1 MYSKQNQ
8 FVDINTFNQLCE
20 QLKSLLLQ
28 SKKHPL
34 VIDSRKIINGA
45 VFCAYPGVA
54 SDGRRFITQAIQ
66 NGAVHT
72 IYEKS
77 TELSFDIAN
86 STPVNYLMHYVGL
99 LAAYQQNNPS
109 QELSVI
115 AITGTNGKTTISHWL
130 NQAFNFLNLSTAIIG
145 TTGCGIYP
153 NVNDYAATTPDPITL
168 QKLVREFADK
178 KVDVLAM
185 EVSSHALDQGRVNG
199 MVFKTAIFTNL
210 TQDHL
215 DYHKTMA
222 NYFAAK
228 QQLFYWET
236 LKNAIINADDEY
248 GKLLINDLKQNNSKL
263 NLISYGI
270 TNGDLQ
276 AQNIEISLQG
286 MKFDLCYNQEKLAV
300 SAPILGRFNVY
311 NLLAVFATL
320 LAHGVK
326 WSELAIIAAN
336 LRSVVGRMD
345 AQIILKKPLVV
356 VDYAH
361 TPDALEKALQTLAE
375 IPHNKLICVFGCG
388 GDRDREKR
396 SIMGGIATRIAD
408 YSIITTDN
416 PRTETP
422 MGIIDDIVAG
432 VKVNANYTIVE
443 DRLQAIE
450 LAIMNAAANDIILVA
465 GKGHENYQEIN
476 GVKHYFSDLESVS
489 KILDGYSK

>member
-1 MYSKQNQ
+1 
-8 FVDINTFNQLCE
+8 
-20 QLKSLLLQ
+20 
-28 SKKHPL
+28 
-34 VIDSRKIINGA
+34 
-45 VFCAYPGVA
+45 
-54 SDGRRFITQAIQ
+54 
-66 NGAVHT
+66 
-72 IYEKS
+72 
-77 TELSFDIAN
+77 
-86 STPVNYLMHYVGL
+86 
-99 LAAYQQNNPS
+99 
-109 QELSVI
+109 
-115 AITGTNGKTTISHWL
+115 
-130 NQAFNFLNLSTAIIG
+130 
-145 TTGCGIYP
+145 
-153 NVNDYAATTPDPITL
+153 
-168 QKLVREFADK
+168 
-178 KVDVLAM
+178 
-185 EVSSHALDQGRVNG
+185 
-199 MVFKTAIFTNL
+199 MVFKTAVFTNL

-215 DYHKTMA
+215 DYHQTMA

-236 LKNAIINADDEY
+236 LENAIINADDEY
-248 GKLLINDLKQNNSKL
+248 GKLLINDLKRNNSKV

-286 MKFDLCYNQEKLAV
+286 MKFDLCYNQEKLVV

-326 WSELAIIAAN
+326 WSEFAIIAAN
-336 LRSVVGRMD
+336 LRSVIGRMD

-396 SIMGGIATRIAD
+396 SIMGGISTRIAD

-422 MGIIDDIVAG
+422 MDIIDDIVAG
-432 VKVNANYTIVE
+432 VKVNDNYTIVE

-450 LAIMNAAANDIILVA
+450 LAIINSAANDIILVA